1 MKRTTGQKAA
11 DVVARFGGSWAFIF
25 WLSSIIIGW
34 VALNTVILK
43 GDKIFDP
50 YPYIL
55 LNLFLSMMATIQVPF
70 ILMSQNRQEERDRN
84 KAEHNYKTTI
94 KAELEIISLHD
105 KMDLLKGKQW
115 TEMLE
120 IQTKQ
125 LELLNKLAE
134 DKTS

>member
-1 MKRTTGQKAA
+1 MKRTSGQKAA
-11 DVVARFGGSWAFIF
+11 DAVAKFGGSWAFIF
-25 WLSSIIIGW
+25 CLSTLILVWISLN
-34 VALNTVILK
+34 VLALFS
-43 GDKIFDP
+43 KIAFDP

-70 ILMSQNRQEERDRN
+70 ILMSQNRQEERDRT
-84 KAEHNYKTTI
+84 KAAHNYATTI

-120 IQTKQ
+120 IQEKQ
-125 LELLNKLAE
+125 LKLLADLTE
-134 DKTS
+134 RKTP